1 MRKDENFIVLLSL
14 VCSLVGISLLYF
26 GSIISKPIHLN
37 VSEVTLEFEGRKVT
51 IYGII
56 TNVYINEEKQF
67 ISLTI
72 SDGKSY
78 IQVPIFSDL
87 TNALKQR
94 GIEPKMFKEGLRV
107 EVTGTVGQYKGRI
120 QVIPRKVEDIRLKE

>member
-1 MRKDENFIVLLSL
+1 
-14 VCSLVGISLLYF
+14 LLYF

-51 IYGII
+51 TSGII

-107 EVTGTVGQYKGRI
+107 EVTGAVGQYKGRI